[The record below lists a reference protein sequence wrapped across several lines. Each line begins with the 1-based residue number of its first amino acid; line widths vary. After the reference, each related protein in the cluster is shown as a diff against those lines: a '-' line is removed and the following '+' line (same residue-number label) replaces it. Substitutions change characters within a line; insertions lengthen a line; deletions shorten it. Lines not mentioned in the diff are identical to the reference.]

1 MLALRD
7 VSRHFG
13 GIKAVS
19 RLTLDIPEGGITG
32 LIGPNGA
39 GKTTVFNLITG
50 VVKPSWGT
58 IEFAGAPLTG
68 RRPHQIVRRG
78 IARTFQTA
86 RVFASMTVWEHVLVG
101 QNHRAGRG
109 LLLGRGGLLGKGRE
123 VLELVGLWAARERP
137 ARTLPYGD
145 QRRLEIARALATGP
159 RLLLLDEPSAG
170 MNPLESQALLEVLRK
185 IRAGGVT
192 LLLIEHDMSL
202 VMNLCERVAVLN
214 FGEKIAEGT
223 PAEVQADPR
232 VLEAYLG
239 QDVEGE
245 ARHARG

>member
-13 GIKAVS
+13 GVTAVS

-50 VVKPSWGT
+50 VVRPTSGVV
-58 IEFAGAPLTG
+58 EFAGAPLTG
-68 RRPHQIVRRG
+68 RRPHEIVRRG

-86 RVFASMTVWEHVLVG
+86 RTFASMTVWEHVLVG

-109 LLLGRGGLLGKGRE
+109 LLLGGGGALRE
-123 VLELVGLWAARERP
+123 ARAALDLVGLWTARERS
-137 ARTLPYGD
+137 ARALPHGD
-145 QRRLEIARALATGP
+145 QRRLEIARALTTGP

-170 MNPLESQALLEVLRK
+170 MNPVESQALLEVLRT
-185 IRAGGVT
+185 IRARGVT

-202 VMNLCERVAVLN
+202 AMNLCERIAVLN

-223 PAEVQADPR
+223 PAEVQSDPR

-239 QDVEGE
+239 QDVDD
-245 ARHARG
+245 ARR